1 MTGWIRKIARSAA
14 VLIGSLNSLGDPARG
29 DEQGIC
35 APLSG

>member
-1 MTGWIRKIARSAA
+1 MDQENRAQCR
-14 VLIGSLNSLGDPARG
+14 LIGSLNSLGDPARG